1 MRVNLIRRQIVRAE
15 IEGETAQW
23 MWEFAVS
30 GVPNQESGMILS
42 LPKLDEF
49 LRKQIE
55 GLGKD
60 FLIPSAQA
68 WMSEKA
74 SLAAT
79 ELLKEALGES
89 PKVAWQRLIS
99 STTEHFYQS

>member
-1 MRVNLIRRQIVRAE
+1 
-15 IEGETAQW
+15 
-23 MWEFAVS
+23 
-30 GVPNQESGMILS
+30 
-42 LPKLDEF
+42 
-49 LRKQIE
+49 
-55 GLGKD
+55 
-60 FLIPSAQA
+60 
-68 WMSEKA
+68 MSQKA